1 MEATLSTHGTVTKPE
16 TGTGKGWL
24 VGLIQS
30 SQIEIQRESN
40 LSPIQAESK
49 WNPTSVQYK

>member
-30 SQIEIQRESN
+30 SQIEIQIESN